1 VVAPRDATIFA
12 NAAFGFAEANQASA
26 TSLLDR
32 MAPGGDGDAFA
43 LGSGGK
49 GWIEAIGSDLDPSSA
64 GTDIPSFRVLSGG
77 VEGGADIDL
86 GASSRLGG
94 SLGYEQG
101 RLTDSDGG
109 VANENLFR
117 VGVYGE
123 VQAGRLVLS
132 ADAGYA
138 HAGQTFARAS
148 GFGASLSSR
157 DVDEGFGAAQVSAPL
172 ATGGTRITPQA
183 GVVIASLSA
192 GAFQESNGQ
201 SAAFAVSGLAANG
214 TFVSPFAK
222 VSISH
227 DFTQGG
233 GLVVTPAGEVGY
245 RYDGLASQLSETL
258 VAVDGTSFVGNTSH
272 LSRNAAVLGASL
284 TAHQGRW
291 AGFLR
296 YQGDFAGNWNDQ
308 RLQGGLRVR
317 F

>member
-1 VVAPRDATIFA
+1 VVLPRDATIFA
-12 NAAFGFAEANQASA
+12 NAAFGFAEANQAST

-32 MAPGGDGDAFA
+32 MSPGGGDDAFA

-64 GTDIPSFRVLSGG
+64 GNDIPSFRVLSGG
-77 VEGGADIDL
+77 VEGGADIGL
-86 GASSRLGG
+86 GAGARLGG
-94 SLGYEQG
+94 SVGYEEG

-109 VANENLFR
+109 VANQNLFR

-123 VQAGRLVLS
+123 VQAGLFVIS

-157 DVDEGFGAAQVSAPL
+157 DIDDGFGAVEVSVPL
-172 ATGGTRITPQA
+172 KTGGTQITPQA
-183 GVVIASLSA
+183 GVAIASLSA
-192 GAFQESNGQ
+192 GAFQESNAQ
-201 SAAFAVSGLAANG
+201 SSAFAVSGSPANG

-222 VSISH
+222 VSVSH
-227 DFTQGG
+227 DFSQGG
-233 GLVVTPAGEVGY
+233 GLIVTPAGEVGY
-245 RYDGLASQLSETL
+245 RYDGLASQLGETL
-258 VAVDGTSFVGNTSH
+258 VAADGTPFFGNTSH